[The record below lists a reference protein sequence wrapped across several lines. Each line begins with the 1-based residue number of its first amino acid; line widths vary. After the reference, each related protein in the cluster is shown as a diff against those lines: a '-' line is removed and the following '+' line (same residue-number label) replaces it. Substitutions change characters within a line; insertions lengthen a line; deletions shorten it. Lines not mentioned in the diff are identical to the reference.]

1 MNWINLETEA
11 QLADLKKLSH
21 TQPVVILKH
30 STRCSISTMAKGRL
44 DRAAQP
50 AGVAFYYLDLLAH
63 RALSE
68 QIAEQFGV
76 HHESPQVLL
85 IRNGACTYEE
95 SHNGISMA
103 DLEEQ
108 L

>member
-1 MNWINLETEA
+1 
-11 QLADLKKLSH
+11 
-21 TQPVVILKH
+21 
-30 STRCSISTMAKGRL
+30 
-44 DRAAQP
+44 
-50 AGVAFYYLDLLAH
+50 
-63 RALSE
+63 
-68 QIAEQFGV
+68 